1 MAERTMVARVDYAA
15 AHKRRGRNKRLLREL
30 IGHLAL
36 LPLSIIY
43 MLPFFWMLSTA
54 LKTDR
59 QVMAWPPVW
68 IPNPI
73 AWENFPRAIEFFPFW
88 LFLRNTLIIAVL
100 GMVGIII
107 SSSLVAY
114 SLSRIP
120 WPGRNILFGIT
131 VATMMLPYQVTII
144 PLFIWFKNLGWINT
158 YAPLIV
164 PAWFGGAFYIFL
176 LRQFFMTIPQE
187 LSDAARIDGAGEFR
201 SFVQIILPLAR
212 PALATV
218 LLFEFLARWRDFLGP
233 LIYLQDQKKY
243 TISLGLSYFRLEHG
257 TEWQLL
263 MAASLTLTVP
273 IIILYFFTQRTFIQG
288 ITLTGIKG

>member
-1 MAERTMVARVDYAA
+1 MAEQTMVSRVEYITAR
-15 AHKRRGRNKRLLREL
+15 KRWGRNKRLLREL

-43 MLPFFWMLSTA
+43 MIPFFWMLSTA

-88 LFLRNTLIIAVL
+88 LFLRNTLFIAVL
-100 GMVGIII
+100 GMLGIII

-144 PLFIWFKNLGWINT
+144 PLFVWFKNLGWINT

-201 SFVQIILPLAR
+201 SFAQIILPLAR

>member
-1 MAERTMVARVDYAA
+1 MAEQTMVSRVEYITAR
-15 AHKRRGRNKRLLREL
+15 KRWGRNKRLLREL

-43 MLPFFWMLSTA
+43 MIPFFWMLSTA

-88 LFLRNTLIIAVL
+88 LFLKNTLIIAVL
-100 GMVGIII
+100 GMVGILI

-201 SFVQIILPLAR
+201 SFLQIILPLAR

-218 LLFEFLARWRDFLGP
+218 LLFEFLGRWRDFLGP

-263 MAASLTLTVP
+263 MAASLTLTIP

>member
-1 MAERTMVARVDYAA
+1 MAEQTMVSRVEYITAR
-15 AHKRRGRNKRLLREL
+15 KRWGRNKRLLREL

-43 MLPFFWMLSTA
+43 MIPFFWMLSTA

-88 LFLRNTLIIAVL
+88 LFLKNTLIIAVL
-100 GMVGIII
+100 GMVGILI

-114 SLSRIP
+114 SLSRIL

-201 SFVQIILPLAR
+201 SFLQIILPLAR

-218 LLFEFLARWRDFLGP
+218 LLFEFLGRWRDFLGP

-263 MAASLTLTVP
+263 MAASLTLTIP

>member
-1 MAERTMVARVDYAA
+1 MAERTMVARVDYVA
-15 AHKRRGRNKRLLREL
+15 AHKRRGRNKRLIREL

-43 MLPFFWMLSTA
+43 MIPFFWMLSTA

-88 LFLRNTLIIAVL
+88 LFLRNTLFIAVL
-100 GMVGIII
+100 GMLGIII

-176 LRQFFMTIPQE
+176 LRQFFMTIPKE

-201 SFVQIILPLAR
+201 SFAQIILPLAR

>member
-1 MAERTMVARVDYAA
+1 MASRVSYIATATKRARRQRIR
-15 AHKRRGRNKRLLREL
+15 KLTREL
-30 IGHLAL
+30 FGHLLL
-36 LPLSIIY
+36 LPLSIVY
-43 MLPFFWMLSTA
+43 MIPFFWMLSTA
-54 LKTDR
+54 LKTDQ

-68 IPNPI
+68 IPHPI
-73 AWENFPRAIEFFPFW
+73 AWDNFPKAIQFFPFW
-88 LFLRNTLIIAVL
+88 LFLKNTLIIAVF
-100 GMVGIII
+100 GVIGIVI

-114 SLSRIP
+114 SLARIH
-120 WPGRNILFGIT
+120 WPGRDILFGIT
-131 VATMMLPYQVTII
+131 VATMMLPYHVTMI
-144 PLFIWFKNLGWINT
+144 PLFIVFKNLGWINT
-158 YAPLIV
+158 FLPLIV

-187 LSDAARIDGAGEFR
+187 LSDAARIDGASELR
-201 SFVQIILPLAR
+201 SYLQIVLPLAK

-218 LLFEFLARWRDFLGP
+218 ALFEFLGRWRDFLGP

-263 MAASLTLTVP
+263 MAASLTLTIP
-273 IIILYFFTQRTFIQG
+273 IIILFFFTQRTFIQG

>member
-1 MAERTMVARVDYAA
+1 MAGETIASRSA
-15 AHKRRGRNKRLLREL
+15 LLRTRARRQRTRRYIREL
-30 IGHLAL
+30 FGHLAL

-54 LKTDR
+54 LKTDQ

-73 AWENFPRAIEFFPFW
+73 AWDNFPRAIEFFPFW
-88 LFLRNTLIIAVL
+88 LFLKNTMIIAVF
-100 GMVGIII
+100 GVVGIVI

-114 SLSRIP
+114 SLARIR
-120 WPGRNILFGIT
+120 WPGRDVLFAIT

-144 PLFIWFKNLGWINT
+144 PLFIVFKQLGWINT
-158 YAPLIV
+158 YLPLIV

-187 LSDAARIDGAGEFR
+187 LSDAARIDGASEFR
-201 SFVQIILPLAR
+201 SYFQIILPLAK

-218 LLFEFLARWRDFLGP
+218 VLFEFLARWRDFLGP
-233 LIYLQDQKKY
+233 LIYLQDPKKY

-263 MAASLTLTVP
+263 MAASLILTAP
-273 IIILYFFTQRTFIQG
+273 IIILFFFTQRTFIQG